1 MIVSIVLSFVGI
13 GFLIGLMSPLI
24 SIGFFVL
31 WIVLV
36 IKACQGQEFP
46 LPVISSLAVKCI

>member
-46 LPVISSLAVKCI
+46 LPVISGLAAKWL